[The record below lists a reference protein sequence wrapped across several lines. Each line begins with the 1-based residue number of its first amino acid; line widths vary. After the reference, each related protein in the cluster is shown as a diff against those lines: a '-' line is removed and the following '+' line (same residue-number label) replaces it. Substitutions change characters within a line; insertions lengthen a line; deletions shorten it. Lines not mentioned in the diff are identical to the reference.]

1 MATIYSQE
9 KQWPQALECSLRSL
23 AECGPPESI
32 DKEVILHIFRT
43 YQGNLLSE
51 TVNHHMSDFVER
63 GVQMFSALIGHWES
77 KKLDMSELE
86 EILGKDLSIICF
98 PLSLI
103 IREYVNFYLL
113 C

>member
-1 MATIYSQE
+1 MYID
-9 KQWPQALECSLRSL
+9 L
-23 AECGPPESI
+23 ACRFCMHQQM
-32 DKEVILHIFRT
+32 V
-43 YQGNLLSE
+43 
-51 TVNHHMSDFVER
+51 DFCTL
-63 GVQMFSALIGHWES
+63 QLIGHWES

-86 EILGKDLSIICF
+86 DILGKDLSIICF